1 MLSDKTKKCE
11 ANHFI
16 PTDPQFPLSHE
27 HKKVST
33 LKWYAYDYK
42 EKAEGKKW
50 FMAEF
55 QSVEDETLFRT
66 KFKAAQEF
74 NRQSDEYRNE
84 WQNWIVPVQD
94 SISDVDDQDE
104 SLNSPSVAD
113 ETQGQNPDDE
123 NEEVKDDN
131 DASMQ
136 SASMQ

>member
-1 MLSDKTKKCE
+1 
-11 ANHFI
+11 
-16 PTDPQFPLSHE
+16 
-27 HKKVST
+27 
-33 LKWYAYDYK
+33 
-42 EKAEGKKW
+42 
-50 FMAEF
+50 MAQF
-55 QSVEDETLFRT
+55 QSVEEETLFRT
-66 KFKAAQEF
+66 KFIAAQEF

-113 ETQGQNPDDE
+113 ETQGRQLDDE